1 MGQKPYACVLWR
13 DGAHVPGHEDS
24 EVVMSN
30 PSLEQRVCVPIQVF
44 WLQISHL
51 WPLMT
56 FLFHRNR

>member
-1 MGQKPYACVLWR
+1 MS
-13 DGAHVPGHEDS
+13 PGHEDS
-24 EVVMSN
+24 EDVMSN